1 MLKKG
6 ILAVFKTNVI
16 VLLFNLITNF
26 LLPKYLSVE
35 AYASIK
41 AFQLYV
47 LYIGVFHF
55 GYCDGVYLRYG
66 GKTIGNIDKHEL
78 KNDVSTM
85 CLYQLGIS
93 ILVIASNLFIHD
105 FSWLAFSVAILPLNM
120 VSYYK
125 LLCQATGEFTRYGN
139 ITNVTTVLMFAINI
153 GLLFLADI
161 QKDAVPYIVA
171 YVVLDIGIW
180 LGLEWYIP
188 RTFQLLGVKGKFDI
202 RLVLQNVKDGIL
214 LTLGNLSTALF
225 TGMDRW
231 FVKFLMDTFTFAQY
245 SFAVSIESFLNVAVT
260 PVSITLYNFF
270 CKHDEREEIK
280 KIKDFI
286 IVFAALLPA
295 CAFPTKWILE
305 HFLVNYIEATRVL
318 FILFAAQTYGIIV
331 KCIYINLYKARRQQ
345 RSYFVKLVLVLGAGF
360 FLNAGCYAVLHQK
373 EAFAIGTLISAVLW
387 LVLSVQ
393 DFKDSRL
400 SFSDWLYLA
409 LETCALIICGYCFGA
424 ISGFLVYCIV
434 SILLTVFFM
443 KRTINPAM
451 EMLGVIFVKE
461 EQH

>member
-55 GYCDGVYLRYG
+55 GYCDGMYLRYG
-66 GKTIGNIDKHEL
+66 GKTIGDIDKYEL

-139 ITNVTTVLMFAINI
+139 ITNVTTVLMFVVNI
-153 GLLFLADI
+153 GLLFVADI
-161 QKDAVPYIVA
+161 QKDAGPYIVA

-202 RLVLQNVKDGIL
+202 HLVVHNVKDGIL

-231 FVKFLMDTFTFAQY
+231 FVKFLMDTVTFAQY

-270 CKHDEREEIK
+270 CKHGEREEIK
-280 KIKDFI
+280 KIKDFV

-295 CAFPTKWILE
+295 CAFPTKWVLE
-305 HFLVNYIEATRVL
+305 HFLINYIEATSVL
-318 FILFAAQTYGIIV
+318 FVLFAAQTYGIIV

-345 RSYFVKLVLVLGAGF
+345 HRYFVKLAVVLGAGGL
-360 FLNAGCYAVLHQK
+360 LNAGCYSVLHRK

-393 DFKDSRL
+393 DFKDNRL
-400 SFSDWLYLA
+400 SFSDWLYLV
-409 LETCALIICGYCFGA
+409 LETCALIICGYCFKS

-434 SILLTVFFM
+434 SMLLTVFFM
-443 KRTINPAM
+443 KRTINSAM
-451 EMLGVIFVKE
+451 EMLGIMFIKE